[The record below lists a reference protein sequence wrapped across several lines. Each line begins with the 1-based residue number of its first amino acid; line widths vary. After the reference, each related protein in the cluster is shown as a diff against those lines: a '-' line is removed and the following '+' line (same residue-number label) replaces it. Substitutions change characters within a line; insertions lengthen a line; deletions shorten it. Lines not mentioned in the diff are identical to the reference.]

1 MAHGHPLFSIDG
13 RVALVTGSSRGIGRA
28 LAQGLLE
35 AGCTVV
41 LNGRDADALERARLE
56 LTEVAEAAGAGGTVL
71 AEAFDVT
78 VPAAVVE
85 GIARVEDR
93 AGPIDILVNNTG
105 AQHRA
110 PLAEFADDDWYRLL
124 DTNLTSAFLVGRE
137 VARRMMPRGHG
148 KIVNVCSLQSE
159 VVRPGIAPYAATK
172 GGLKMLTKG
181 MCADLGPSGIQVNAL
196 GPGYFRTELTS
207 ALVAD
212 EEFSSWVRGR
222 TPAGRW
228 GEVEDLV
235 GALVFLSSAASD
247 FVNGQILYVD
257 GGMTSV
263 L

>member
-1 MAHGHPLFSIDG
+1 MSHPLFDISG
-13 RVALVTGSSRGIGRA
+13 QVALVTGSSRGIGRA

-41 LNGRDADALERARLE
+41 LNGRDADALERARAE
-56 LTEVAEAAGAGGTVL
+56 LAEAVAETGTSATGTVL
-71 AEAFDVT
+71 AESFDVT
-78 VPAAVVE
+78 VPGAVAE
-85 GIARVEDR
+85 GVARIEERV
-93 AGPIDILVNNTG
+93 GPIDILVNNTG

-110 PLAEFADDDWYRLL
+110 PLTEFADADWYRLL

-137 VARRMMPRGHG
+137 VARRMTPRGHG

-181 MCADLGPSGIQVNAL
+181 MCADLGPSGIQVNAI

-228 GEVEDLV
+228 GEVGDLV